1 MSENISATRPPVVT
15 ILGHV
20 DHGKTSLLDRIRHA
34 QVAAG
39 EIGGITQAI
48 GAYQI
53 EHKGQKITFIDT
65 PGHAA
70 FSAMRRRGGQAADVA
85 ILLVAADD
93 SVMPQTIESIEH
105 IKAAGIPFVVAVN
118 KVDLPGVNPDRV
130 KTDLANN
137 GVYVEGYGGNIPLI
151 NISAKSGSGVDD
163 LLEIILLLAEL
174 EELKDNS
181 SESPSTALVIESSLH
196 PQIGPLATLLVKSGV
211 FKKNSNLF
219 FGKKNIGKIRSMI
232 DYTGKAIPQAG
243 PSTPFQVIG
252 LSDVPSV
259 GDILTDISVIPSV
272 VEGSH
277 STPSLRG
284 GEGDVA
290 IQDNS
295 EVTPGVVI
303 ETKPMSERP
312 TILLKADVQGSLEAI
327 LGAIKDQANIVYSAV
342 GNISDTDI
350 QTAYAAG
357 AEILGF
363 NVRISSSVTKLAE
376 IEKVKFTN
384 FRIIYQLFDYLKDL
398 QAKKTIAQGPKI
410 IETGQ
415 ATVLKVFN
423 FGGTM
428 VYGCLVTSGKIK
440 FGDKIQNSR
449 ISTLKINKADVSE
462 AKKDQEFGATLTPSI
477 DFKPGDIMTA
487 TTIEA

>member
-1 MSENISATRPPVVT
+1 MPENIPATRPPVVT

-20 DHGKTSLLDRIRHA
+20 DHGKTSLLDRVRHA

-53 EHKGQKITFIDT
+53 EYKGKKVTFIDT

-70 FSAMRRRGGQAADVA
+70 FSAMRHRGGHAADVA
-85 ILLVAADD
+85 ILIIAADD

-105 IKAAGIPFVVAVN
+105 IKSAGIPFVVAVN
-118 KVDLPGVNPDRV
+118 KVDLPGVNPDKV
-130 KTDLANN
+130 KTDLASN
-137 GVYVEGYGGNIPLI
+137 GVYVEGYGGNVPLV
-151 NISAKSGSGVDD
+151 NISAKTGTGVDD
-163 LLEIILLLAEL
+163 LLEVILLLAEL
-174 EELKDNS
+174 EELKDTS
-181 SESPSTALVIESSLH
+181 AESPATALVIESSLH
-196 PQIGPLATLLVKSGV
+196 PQIGPLATLLVKKGV
-211 FKKNSNLF
+211 FKKN
-219 FGKKNIGKIRSMI
+219 NIGKIRSMI
-232 DYTGKAIPQAG
+232 DYNGKTLLEAA

-259 GDILTDISVIPSV
+259 GDILTDIPTSPLV
-272 VEGSH
+272 
-277 STPSLRG
+277 STADLLSPASAT
-284 GEGDVA
+284 E
-290 IQDNS
+290 S
-295 EVTPGVVI
+295 EI
-303 ETKPMSERP
+303 KPDSEKP

-327 LGAIKDQANIVYSAV
+327 MGSIKDQANIIYSSV

-350 QTAYAAG
+350 QTASSAG

-363 NVRISSSVTKLAE
+363 SVRISSSVAKLAE

-398 QAKKTIAQGPKI
+398 QEKKTIAQGPKI

-423 FGGTM
+423 FGGTI
-428 VYGCLVTSGKIK
+428 VYGCVVTSGKIK
-440 FGDKIQNSR
+440 LGDKIQNSK
-449 ISTLKINKADVSE
+449 ISSLKVNKEDVE
-462 AKKDQEFGATLTPSI
+462 EVKKDQEFGITLTPPVE
-477 DFKPGDIMTA
+477 FKLGDIMLS